1 MYQLQN
7 IDYLYRISTMT
18 GLSKLVTVQAD
29 RDSHDLNDK
38 HFVMLNLCRAIVN
51 FANEGHVISAV
62 YELEPDG
69 TSKRVAYRGL
79 PEYQEALKD
88 PEPDVVVA
96 KFATN
101 FSSGTSFASKCRVN
115 QKSREVFDIETSG
128 TPSDNDDISERLVS
142 LDDGE
147 HWHQVHCIDDILD
160 EYDDDID
167 NALDALYSI
176 EAHGDIDGDYWCT
189 TTDKDLNRTIRECRT
204 EILVDALLARGP
216 EAIEEFL
223 GYPVNMSEAEC
234 VLEEYLNNLSDE
246 DLANAFFETL

>member
-18 GLSKLVTVQAD
+18 GSSKLVTVQAD

-88 PEPDVVVA
+88 PEPDVIVA

-101 FSSGTSFASKCRVN
+101 FFVRRFVHFTMPRESK
-115 QKSREVFDIETSG
+115 E
-128 TPSDNDDISERLVS
+128 P
-142 LDDGE
+142 
-147 HWHQVHCIDDILD
+147 
-160 EYDDDID
+160 
-167 NALDALYSI
+167 
-176 EAHGDIDGDYWCT
+176 
-189 TTDKDLNRTIRECRT
+189 
-204 EILVDALLARGP
+204 
-216 EAIEEFL
+216 
-223 GYPVNMSEAEC
+223 
-234 VLEEYLNNLSDE
+234 
-246 DLANAFFETL
+246 